1 MGSPLKYPTSRS
13 LGTLSPITCI
23 DSPYEHALALWPG
36 LNEGTPFGNKSILRD
51 FSDSEWSQ
59 RSKSNRLSLVRRIRD
74 EQPDYR
80 TRVDD
85 LLYVRRGGT
94 HADTSDDLSSIVD
107 YLQSL
112 KGKQD
117 KYISLNTFF
126 GRRQHSHLKCLTA
139 LVVDLDLSKAAERA
153 NDYAGDFMRMR
164 QDALD
169 LISAAGIPIPN
180 FATHTGKGVHLY
192 WLFDR
197 ILPAHAFS
205 RWQAC
210 QKSLIQLLKTVG
222 ADEAIKD
229 SARVLRLVG
238 TVNSTAP
245 NHCARV
251 TSQVFNGNRYN
262 FDFLA
267 DQVLPLTRQ
276 DLDLLRAARADR
288 VKEIGIKQAAAG
300 VAVKSAPGARRGRR
314 FSSTAIGRLAD
325 LGRLATDLYPEGVPE
340 GLRDKYLFYAT
351 CNLAWICRRET
362 LETEVLAWKAKHVPS
377 MADKEALS
385 MMGSAIRRA
394 HAAYSLNEGKA
405 FENIFDDER
414 YVHSAESLWTAF
426 GDDVQRAGLVD
437 QMQLILP
444 AGVLKERRRAA
455 RKAQR
460 PDHYTGLGIRT
471 SNIKSALEAHT
482 LRAGGASL
490 REISEQLGFAPKTI
504 LAWLDIDQVDLA
516 TAPTN
521 GVANVAH
528 VPAAIEPPK
537 PPPMAPPR
545 SPSYPQAPAADG
557 ALPKSILNNG
567 GATQFWEA
575 SSLMGVAQGLQ
586 IHPQTNDEVPVGLE
600 NREIAL
606 PHAAQGVP
614 VEDSA
619 GQQHLFGS
627 PAAAS
632 LNAGN
637 DNVKF
642 LPATGR
648 LRQYS
653 VELLHQ
659 LRELDPPALLH
670 LVGLH
675 FKADASYV
683 PKRSV
688 HSERIHV
695 SLQDGQVIELVYT
708 GAKWFDKRA
717 GVGAYGGIDLV
728 MHLMDLDFHQAVE
741 RLKGGLVERQI
752 ETSK

>member
-1 MGSPLKYPTSRS
+1 VG
-13 LGTLSPITCI
+13 
-23 DSPYEHALALWPG
+23 
-36 LNEGTPFGNKSILRD
+36 
-51 FSDSEWSQ
+51 
-59 RSKSNRLSLVRRIRD
+59 LVRRSPE
-74 EQPDYR
+74 EQPEYK

-94 HADTSDDLSSIVD
+94 HAETSDDLSSVVD

-112 KGKQD
+112 AGQQD
-117 KYISLNTFF
+117 KYISLNTFY

-153 NDYAGDFMRMR
+153 NDYGGDFMRMR
-164 QDALD
+164 QDAMD
-169 LISAAGIPIPN
+169 AISEAGIPNPN
-180 FATHTGKGVHLY
+180 FSVQTGKGVHLY

-197 ILPAHAFS
+197 ILPAQAFA

-210 QKSLIQLLKTVG
+210 QKTLIQLLKSVG

-245 NHCARV
+245 MYCARV
-251 TSQVFNGNRYN
+251 TSEIFNSDRYN

-267 DQVLPLTRQ
+267 DQVLPLSRQ
-276 DLDLLRAARADR
+276 DLDQLRAARADKI
-288 VKEIGIKQAAAG
+288 KEIGIKQAAAG
-300 VAVKSAPGARRGRR
+300 VAVKPAPGARRGRR

-325 LGRLATDLYPEGVPE
+325 LSRLATDLYPEGIPE
-340 GLRDKYLFYAT
+340 GSRDKYLFAAT

-377 MADKEALS
+377 MSDKEALS

-414 YVHSAESLWTAF
+414 YVHSAESLWTTF
-426 GDDVQRAGLVD
+426 GDDIKRAGLVD

-460 PDHYTGLGIRT
+460 PDNYTGLGIRT
-471 SNIKSALEAHT
+471 SNVKSALDAHA

-490 REISEQLGFAPKTI
+490 REISDQLGFAPKTI
-504 LAWLDIDQVDLA
+504 LAWLDIDQAELASAPKKALA
-516 TAPTN
+516 TAAPASAAAAPTTSH
-521 GVANVAH
+521 AY
-528 VPAAIEPPK
+528 
-537 PPPMAPPR
+537 APPR
-545 SPSYPQAPAADG
+545 APSYPQAPVQSG
-557 ALPKSILNNG
+557 VLPKSNLNNG
-567 GATQFWEA
+567 GAMRFLEA
-575 SSLMGVAQGLQ
+575 SSFMGVAQGLQ
-586 IHPQTNDEVPVGLE
+586 IHQPTSVEAPKFFENHVVERRRVAQGIPAEVP
-600 NREIAL
+600 
-606 PHAAQGVP
+606 
-614 VEDSA
+614 A
-619 GQQHLFGS
+619 GQQLLFG
-627 PAAAS
+627 PAMPAS
-632 LNAGN
+632 KNPG
-637 DNVKF
+637 DDRVKF

-648 LRQYS
+648 LRRYP
-653 VELLHQ
+653 VELLQQ

-675 FKADASYV
+675 FKVDAAYV

-688 HSERIHV
+688 HTERIHV

-728 MHLMDLDFHQAVE
+728 MHLMDLDFHKAVE
-741 RLKGGLVERQI
+741 LLKSVLVVNGRGA
-752 ETSK
+752 SV

>member
-1 MGSPLKYPTSRS
+1 MGSEHKYPTARS
-13 LGTLSPITCI
+13 LGTLSPINRI

-36 LNEGTPFGNKSILRD
+36 LDAGTPFGNKSILRD
-51 FSDSEWSQ
+51 FSNSEWSL
-59 RSKSNRLSLVRRIRD
+59 RSKNNRLGLVRRSPE
-74 EQPDYR
+74 EQPDYK

-94 HADTSDDLSSIVD
+94 HAETSDDLSSVVD

-112 KGKQD
+112 AGQQD

-153 NDYAGDFMRMR
+153 NDYGGDFMRMR
-164 QDALD
+164 QDAMD
-169 LISAAGIPIPN
+169 AISEAGIPIPN
-180 FATHTGKGVHLY
+180 FSVQTGKGVHLY

-197 ILPAHAFS
+197 ILPAQAFA

-210 QKSLIQLLKTVG
+210 QKTLIQLLKSVG

-245 NHCARV
+245 MYCARV
-251 TSQVFNGNRYN
+251 TSEIFNSDRYN

-267 DQVLPLTRQ
+267 DQVLPLSRQ
-276 DLDLLRAARADR
+276 DLDQLRAARADKI
-288 VKEIGIKQAAAG
+288 KEIGIKQAAAG
-300 VAVKSAPGARRGRR
+300 VAVKPAPGARRGRR

-325 LGRLATDLYPEGVPE
+325 LSRLATDLYPEGIPD
-340 GLRDKYLFYAT
+340 GSRDKYLFAAT

-377 MADKEALS
+377 MSDKEALS

-414 YVHSAESLWTAF
+414 YVHSAESLWTTF
-426 GDDVQRAGLVD
+426 GDDIKRAGLVD

-460 PDHYTGLGIRT
+460 PDNYTGLGIRT
-471 SNIKSALEAHT
+471 SNVKSALDAHA

-490 REISEQLGFAPKTI
+490 REISDQLGFAPKTI
-504 LAWLDIDQVDLA
+504 LAWLDIDQAELASAPKKALA
-516 TAPTN
+516 TAAPASAAAAPTTSH
-521 GVANVAH
+521 ASD
-528 VPAAIEPPK
+528 
-537 PPPMAPPR
+537 PPR
-545 SPSYPQAPAADG
+545 APSYPQAPVQSG
-557 ALPKSILNNG
+557 VLPKSNLNNG
-567 GATQFWEA
+567 EAMRFLEA

-586 IHPQTNDEVPVGLE
+586 IHQPTSVEAPKFFENHVVERRRVAQGIPAEVP
-600 NREIAL
+600 
-606 PHAAQGVP
+606 
-614 VEDSA
+614 A
-619 GQQHLFGS
+619 GQQLLFG
-627 PAAAS
+627 PAMPAS
-632 LNAGN
+632 KNTG
-637 DNVKF
+637 DDRVKF

-648 LRQYS
+648 LRRYP
-653 VELLHQ
+653 VELLQQ

-675 FKADASYV
+675 FKVDAAYV

-688 HSERIHV
+688 HTERIHV

-728 MHLMDLDFHQAVE
+728 MHLMDLDFHKAVE
-741 RLKGGLVERQI
+741 LLKSVLVVKGRGA
-752 ETSK
+752 SV